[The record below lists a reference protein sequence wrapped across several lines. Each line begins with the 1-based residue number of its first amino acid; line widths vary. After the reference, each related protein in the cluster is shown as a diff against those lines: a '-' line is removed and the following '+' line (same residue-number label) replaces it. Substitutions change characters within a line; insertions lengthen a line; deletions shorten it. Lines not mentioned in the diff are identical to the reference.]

1 MRTEIITS
9 GKYKF
14 KVTTNIQLYEGR
26 ITSHTYKLG
35 GEYRKMLKLDAPL
48 GVTSAFEDVML
59 VQEFN
64 TDERSEDVI
73 KFGTQRY
80 GDCIN
85 ISYKYKNNIPIK
97 AMLPHLLYEP
107 ECAVGGFLDITE
119 DMIKTAIL
127 YAYNDVKTIPIF
139 EFEDDSNIDC
149 ATQSPPRKLTKPLNL
164 AFFHIAYHGSTWYE
178 ARFNAKMMDP
188 EKHKKYK
195 KSLEFLTDPSK
206 KPEFKFFLEIIEN
219 KHAEDSPQLINL
231 EKYYNKSLTYRK
243 FFEAIP
249 KEERCNILYEWL
261 DTFMK
266 YYIFYDNRD
275 WFIDSRRI
283 NAANPSNVQ
292 SGGSLSKNLSY
303 YIFSYKKTSNF

>member
-9 GKYKF
+9 GKYNF
-14 KVTTNIQLYEGR
+14 KLTTNIQLYEDR

-35 GEYRKMLKLDAPL
+35 G
-48 GVTSAFEDVML
+48 
-59 VQEFN
+59 
-64 TDERSEDVI
+64 
-73 KFGTQRY
+73 RY

-85 ISYKYKNNIPIK
+85 ISYKYKDNIPIK

-107 ECAVGGFLDITE
+107 ECAVGTFLEKGSGTE
-119 DMIKTAIL
+119 HMIKTAIL
-127 YAYNDVKTIPIF
+127 YAYNDIKSIPIF

-149 ATQSPPRKLTKPLNL
+149 ATQSPPPRKLTKPLNL
-164 AFFHIAYHGSTWYE
+164 AFFHIAYHGTTWYE
-178 ARFNAKMMDP
+178 ARFNAKMLDP

-195 KSLEFLTDPSK
+195 KSLEFLTDPAK

-219 KHAEDSPQLINL
+219 KHPEGSSELKNL

-261 DTFMK
+261 DTFMNH
-266 YYIFYDNRD
+266 YIFYDNRG
-275 WFIDSRRI
+275 WYIDARRMNPG
-283 NAANPSNVQ
+283 NAGNVQ

>member
-35 GEYRKMLKLDAPL
+35 GD
-48 GVTSAFEDVML
+48 
-59 VQEFN
+59 
-64 TDERSEDVI
+64 
-73 KFGTQRY
+73 Y

-107 ECAVGGFLDITE
+107 ECAVGGFLEKGSGTE
-119 DMIKTAIL
+119 EMIKTAIL
-127 YAYNDVKTIPIF
+127 YAYNDVKSIPIF

-149 ATQSPPRKLTKPLNL
+149 VKKDMGAAPPRKLTKPLNL
-164 AFFHIAYHGSTWYE
+164 AFFHIAYHGTTWYE
-178 ARFNAKMMDP
+178 ARFNAKMIDA

-206 KPEFKFFLEIIEN
+206 KPEIIEN

-275 WFIDSRRI
+275 WFIDARRM
-283 NAANPSNVQ
+283 NSANVQ
-292 SGGSLSKNLSY
+292 TGGSLSKNLSY